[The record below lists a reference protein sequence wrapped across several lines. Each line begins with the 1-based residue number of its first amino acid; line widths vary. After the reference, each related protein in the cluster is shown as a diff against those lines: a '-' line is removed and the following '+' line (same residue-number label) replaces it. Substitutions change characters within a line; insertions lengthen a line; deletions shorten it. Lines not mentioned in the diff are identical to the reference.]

1 MLLYVLLLSLI
12 AFISYTIGSIG
23 TLRVA
28 GQFVFH
34 RNLSRLGRGNLF
46 ISNFRRLFGIKGV
59 IKLALVEIVK
69 DLLPILFGSLILSL
83 KGQAEVGRAF
93 AGFCMLMGR
102 LWPVFNRFNGCRG
115 CVALAVAGAMLE
127 PSVGASAAVIC
138 AAVIWFSRYFSLG
151 ALLGAVMMIITS
163 ILVVEN
169 QLPMLLLIGCSALVI
184 VRNLPAL
191 PRISRG
197 EEERLSFKEDLT
209 YKLDSKF

>member
-28 GQFVFH
+28 GQYVFH

-46 ISNFRRLFGIKGV
+46 ISNFRRLYGVRGV
-59 IKLALVEIVK
+59 IKLTLVEIVK
-69 DLLPILFGSLILSL
+69 DLLPILFGSLILGL

-102 LWPVFNRFNGCRG
+102 LWPVFNRFNGCHG
-115 CVALAVAGAMLE
+115 CVALAVAGALIE
-127 PSVGASAAVIC
+127 PSVGAAAALVC
-138 AAVIWFSRYFSLG
+138 AAAIWFSRYLSLG
-151 ALLGAVMMIITS
+151 AVLGAVILIITS
-163 ILVVEN
+163 ILVVES
-169 QLPMLLLIGCSALVI
+169 QLPMLLLIGCAVLVL
-184 VRNLPAL
+184 VRHLPAL
-191 PRISRG
+191 RRISRG
-197 EEERLSFKEDLT
+197 QEERLSFKEDLT

>member
-69 DLLPILFGSLILSL
+69 DLLPILFGSLILGL
-83 KGQAEVGRAF
+83 
-93 AGFCMLMGR
+93 
-102 LWPVFNRFNGCRG
+102 
-115 CVALAVAGAMLE
+115 
-127 PSVGASAAVIC
+127 
-138 AAVIWFSRYFSLG
+138 
-151 ALLGAVMMIITS
+151 
-163 ILVVEN
+163 
-169 QLPMLLLIGCSALVI
+169 
-184 VRNLPAL
+184 
-191 PRISRG
+191 
-197 EEERLSFKEDLT
+197 
-209 YKLDSKF
+209 